1 MLQLENVRL
10 EQVEQLHAEEQIQKN
25 SQAEEQIRKLK
36 GITSL
41 IHWNWIFTVYL
52 TGSLD
57 EIQRKAIENM
67 NLAGESLHLWLLF
80 CSLRLTW

>member
-41 IHWNWIFTVYL
+41 IH
-52 TGSLD
+52 
-57 EIQRKAIENM
+57 
-67 NLAGESLHLWLLF
+67 
-80 CSLRLTW
+80 

>member
-10 EQVEQLHAEEQIQKN
+10 EQEEKLQAEEQIRKN

-41 IHWNWIFTVYL
+41 IH
-52 TGSLD
+52 
-57 EIQRKAIENM
+57 
-67 NLAGESLHLWLLF
+67 
-80 CSLRLTW
+80 